1 MGMPSSRDA
10 PDRSRQ
16 GDRRPPDPPLGG
28 DPLGAPAEIATDA
41 AAVATLAHRAGSRAG
56 EPRELISNRA
66 ETTGPP
72 IDEGRT
78 APRYAAPLET
88 TSAPSGQQAV
98 ASLLRQFRTQVRDLR
113 ALLDRVPGNTAA
125 IDDYADYIAKAV
137 NIGDDLLTEAEIAA
151 AKTASHQDVLRHIRN
166 TWEQLKLSPLLHS
179 PALDDMTPQDQL
191 HHVAVLD
198 ACCREID
205 FQIGWLTIP
214 ERLNGWLAQA
224 RPGYYVPFHAVFA
237 DELPNPEDRAKV
249 LSFLAWSPEALR
261 GGLVDASTGLVYR
274 FDQDRKRQWLSMLG
288 IVGAVVLATTL
299 VILACYPRTGID
311 LGIFLLQVDAWP
323 FVPGHL
329 STLLVGWAAVLA
341 GVVVHVAVGTA
352 KRMRSEA
359 ASPPV
364 IAATDLLPRVNAKF
378 GPILLKLLIA
388 LIGFFGLV
396 FAVDIDQV
404 TLLTAFLIGY
414 SLDSVVELFG
424 TSLENRALAQTTG
437 LRTALGVPASS

>member
-1 MGMPSSRDA
+1 MGIPSARDA
-10 PDRSRQ
+10 TDRSRQ
-16 GDRRPPDPPLGG
+16 GDRRPSGHPLGG
-28 DPLGAPAEIATDA
+28 DPPSAPAEIAADA
-41 AAVATLAHRAGSRAG
+41 AAVATLADRASGRAGG
-56 EPRELISNRA
+56 PRDLISTRA
-66 ETTGPP
+66 ETPGPP
-72 IDEGRT
+72 LDEGRT
-78 APRYAAPLET
+78 APRIAAPLEP
-88 TSAPSGQQAV
+88 TSAPSEQQV
-98 ASLLRQFRTQVRDLR
+98 VPSLLRQFRTQVRDLR
-113 ALLDRVPGNTAA
+113 ALLDRVPGNTTAL
-125 IDDYADYIAKAV
+125 DDYADYIQKAV
-137 NIGDDLLTEAEIAA
+137 DVGDDLLTKAEIAA
-151 AKTASHQDVLRHIRN
+151 AKTAGHQDELRHIRN
-166 TWEQLKLSPLLHS
+166 TWEQLKLSPLLKN
-179 PALDDMTPQDQL
+179 PARNDMAPQDQL
-191 HHVAVLD
+191 QHVAMLD

-274 FDQDRKRQWLSMLG
+274 FDQDRRRQWLSLLG
-288 IVGAVVLATTL
+288 IVGVVVLATTL

-323 FVPGHL
+323 FVPDHL

-352 KRMRSEA
+352 KLMRSEA
-359 ASPPV
+359 ASLPV

-378 GPILLKLLIA
+378 GTILLKLLLA

-437 LRTALGVPASS
+437 LRTAIGVPASS